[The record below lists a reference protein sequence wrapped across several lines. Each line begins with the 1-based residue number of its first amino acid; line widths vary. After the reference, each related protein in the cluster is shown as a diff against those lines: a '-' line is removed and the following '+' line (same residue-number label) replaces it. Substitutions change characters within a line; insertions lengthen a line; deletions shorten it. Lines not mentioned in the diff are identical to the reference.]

1 LVYGV
6 EIFDCA
12 GNCSTEADDCGFLL
26 VLKLP
31 ARTLNT
37 AAMNS
42 RSAEDL
48 SGDGSRQLRVK
59 KIKIEHE
66 TEQDERIR

>member
-1 LVYGV
+1 
-6 EIFDCA
+6 
-12 GNCSTEADDCGFLL
+12 
-26 VLKLP
+26 
-31 ARTLNT
+31 
-37 AAMNS
+37 MNS